1 MGGVLTWGRW
11 RSNLL
16 QVAAL
21 GLCLGLAA
29 PGAAAPREFTFEE
42 LNGVYPDRSFQTPPV
57 TWGLFQVALQSPRFT
72 ALLYRN
78 RLQAA
83 PLGDGRHWIAAEVEA
98 SGHGRLIA
106 DIDVAGMATR
116 REGDAVAPR
125 QTLALE
131 GVAVVE
137 RQPDGY
143 AITVVEAPPSLVV
156 QIRSGLSDS
165 LVAWCAGSTAL
176 AWAGVECGGLE
187 RLLTRVAV
195 PLPKSGERFWLARQ
209 DLGEAYAVELDR
221 YLAGVQS
228 P

>member
-1 MGGVLTWGRW
+1 MGGVSRWGRW

-16 QVAAL
+16 QVGAL
-21 GLCLGLAA
+21 GLCLGLAVPA
-29 PGAAAPREFTFEE
+29 AAAPREFTFED
-42 LNGVYPDRSFQTPPV
+42 LNGVYPDRSFHAPPV
-57 TWGLFQVALQSPRFT
+57 TWGLFQVQLQSPRFT

-78 RLQAA
+78 RLQAT
-83 PLGDGRHWIAAEVEA
+83 PLGDGRHRVGAEVEA

-106 DIDVAGMATR
+106 DIEVAGLATR

-125 QTLALE
+125 QTLSLE
-131 GVAVVE
+131 GVAAVE
-137 RQPDGY
+137 RHPDGY
-143 AITVVEAPPSLVV
+143 AITVVEAPPGLVV
-156 QIRSGLSDS
+156 QLRSGLSDS

-176 AWAGVECGGLE
+176 AWAWVECVGLE

-195 PLPKSGERFWLARQ
+195 PLPKSGERFWVARQ
-209 DLGEAYAVELDR
+209 DLGEVYAVELDR